1 MNGVEF
7 GFVSAVGGAGL
18 KFAFPEH
25 RATMIGDDRARGGTT
40 LEVGGGSKARTTSTG
55 LEPVCQMTFPESAI
69 ARNIAR
75 NGQAMR
81 HSDLITQP
89 STPSSPNSPTHLCS
103 LGAHHYT
110 LGRDHSQRSIG
121 CSQASHSRGGC
132 VACSC
137 AYTWLGCQILYGNPV
152 PQVWDSLASAVC
164 LAPMQCPR
172 SNSCCKECLA
182 HSEESKRV
190 SVLCNAAQ

>member
-1 MNGVEF
+1 
-7 GFVSAVGGAGL
+7 
-18 KFAFPEH
+18 
-25 RATMIGDDRARGGTT
+25 
-40 LEVGGGSKARTTSTG
+40 
-55 LEPVCQMTFPESAI
+55 MTFPESAI

-137 AYTWLGCQILYGNPV
+137 AYTWLGCQILYAGGGSGGRGDDGGDDGEGAGGRTTHG
-152 PQVWDSLASAVC
+152 QVMEFVDALRQDGPEDEERFHRRATLSNCANKIAWKLARVVLLRL
-164 LAPMQCPR
+164 LAPQSSFPR
-172 SNSCCKECLA
+172 RCMLLIFLQ
-182 HSEESKRV
+182 R
-190 SVLCNAAQ
+190 L